1 MLALSSHVC
10 RPRRKHV
17 HRILHLRKLGD
28 VFGDPGKN
36 SVDIVDERLISLVTV
51 PKNWQQRRLPSA
63 ERREL
68 RG

>member
-1 MLALSSHVC
+1 M
-10 RPRRKHV
+10 
-17 HRILHLRKLGD
+17 LHLRKLGD

-68 RG
+68 RGYLRRA